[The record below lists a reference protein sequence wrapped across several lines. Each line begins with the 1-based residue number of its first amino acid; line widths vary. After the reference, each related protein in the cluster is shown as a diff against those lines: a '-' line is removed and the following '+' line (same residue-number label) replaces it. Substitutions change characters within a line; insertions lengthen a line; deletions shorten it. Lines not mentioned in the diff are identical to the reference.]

1 MNDNE
6 LNEYLADFLSDSVG
20 ENKTVSAPALRQKT
34 SAKKPAVKK
43 TPLKAETAEGAKAQ
57 PAEEK
62 RKVQPEVAAP
72 SAAAEAL
79 SAGDEPVTGAA
90 PLAEEL
96 TVDTNPIMNADSP
109 AEAEPS
115 AEIMQSA
122 APSDS
127 SFSEQPTEETAT
139 YAEDEAA
146 EEETNQLSFDGEQP
160 LDRNLKLMSPGR
172 MVARRFFRSKLSII
186 GLVLIA
192 GLILFSW
199 VGPLILQASGYGW
212 GETDIDYTPY
222 IDYTYNE
229 ITVTGDD
236 GQTYTVYQVIE
247 TQKNLNAL
255 AYPSAEHLLGT
266 DKSGMDVFARLMYG
280 GRVSLSVSILTVFVI
295 AILGIIFG
303 GIAGYFGGKVDN
315 VIMRIC
321 DIFMCIPGL
330 PIMLIVGE
338 VLNSLGVNTGLRIYY
353 LMLFLSLISW
363 AGTAR
368 LVRGQI
374 LYLREQEYMVA
385 AEAMGFSTGRKIF
398 KHLVPNVLPQL
409 IVSMT
414 LSLGSMIL
422 YEATLS
428 YLGFGVKAPNSS
440 WGMMINIVTEDS
452 NVLANYFN
460 VWGPPGICIILA
472 VLGFNFLGDGLR
484 DALDPK
490 MRR

>member
-6 LNEYLADFLSDSVG
+6 LNEYLADVLSDSVEADG
-20 ENKTVSAPALRQKT
+20 KQPAPAAAQNKTQNKTKKNAAASQKAATAQTAKPTAAKAKPVPAKSAVRDPAAPVKEAELSAKADEKTAVVSATETPA
-34 SAKKPAVKK
+34 
-43 TPLKAETAEGAKAQ
+43 
-57 PAEEK
+57 
-62 RKVQPEVAAP
+62 
-72 SAAAEAL
+72 
-79 SAGDEPVTGAA
+79 
-90 PLAEEL
+90 
-96 TVDTNPIMNADSP
+96 P
-109 AEAEPS
+109 AEAEII
-115 AEIMQSA
+115 AEASVP
-122 APSDS
+122 AP
-127 SFSEQPTEETAT
+127 EQEAVGGVAVYAETEQIAEETE
-139 YAEDEAA
+139 AEVG
-146 EEETNQLSFDGEQP
+146 SFDGEQP

-186 GLVLIA
+186 GLVIIV

-199 VGPLILQASGYGW
+199 VGPVILKASGYGW
-212 GETDIDYTPY
+212 AETDIDYTPY
-222 IDYTYNE
+222 IDYTYNP
-229 ITVTGDD
+229 ITVTADD
-236 GQTYTVYQVIE
+236 GSTYTVYQVIE
-247 TQKNLNAL
+247 TQKNLNSL
-255 AYPSAEHLLGT
+255 SYPSLGHLLGT

-295 AILGIIFG
+295 AIIGIVFG
-303 GIAGYFGGKVDN
+303 GIAGYFGGKIDN

-321 DIFMCIPGL
+321 DILMCIPGL

-338 VLNSLGVNTGLRIYY
+338 VLNAVGVDTGFRIYY

-428 YLGFGVKAPNSS
+428 YLGFGVKAPNAS

-452 NVLANYFN
+452 NVLKNYFN